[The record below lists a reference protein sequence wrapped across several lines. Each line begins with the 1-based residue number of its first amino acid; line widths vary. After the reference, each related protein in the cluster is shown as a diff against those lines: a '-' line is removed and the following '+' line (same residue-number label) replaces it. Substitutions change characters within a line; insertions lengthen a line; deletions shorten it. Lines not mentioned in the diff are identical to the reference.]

1 MDRNYYYRILG
12 LTEGATGQQIKQAYE
27 TRMAKLD
34 SDDYRDDPEYVAKKK
49 RQTTEAYKVLTGS
62 APSSTK
68 AQREARFERLKDYIE
83 QKESGEKTSKGSFK
97 PFGRVQYTPKNKKLV
112 FTVVVISVAI
122 FVIAI
127 VAAVMFAGVDFSK
140 NVSFD
145 FLGSHSDSSY
155 SSDDSD
161 DYSYDYDDLDIFDDH
176 YDSGYDIDEQ
186 EQIDEAQQKLLDM
199 DYYGGLDFSAVDGN
213 ADKIDWDYS
222 VGSYGG
228 SSDDGID
235 DTMDNTFSLMFSL
248 QIYGVS
254 DFFSYVTGEAN
265 YYFDHDDYD
274 CAVALINWMGAPPF
288 EDVAGCV
295 DTYSGEPI
303 LTIADYLSYLE
314 SVINENYN

>member
-12 LTEGATGQQIKQAYE
+12 LTEGATGQQIKLAYE

-83 QKESGEKTSKGSFK
+83 QKENGEKTSKGSFK
-97 PFGRVQYTPKNKKLV
+97 HFGRVQYTPKNKKLV

-127 VAAVMFAGVDFSK
+127 VAAVMFAGVDNSK
-140 NVSFD
+140 NVCFD

-176 YDSGYDIDEQ
+176 YDSGYDMDEQ

-265 YYFDHDDYD
+265 YYYDHDDND